1 MNILITSEDSEPQ
14 FIAGDKRVS
23 LTLAKEWIKM
33 GNKVCIV
40 SCAGSRECPPHSE
53 VEGVQQ
59 YTLPNREDA
68 SAPENVQALRSLIV
82 KEQIDIVLQQHLL
95 IPSFVRLVAQVRDL
109 TKVVSVLHF
118 DINHEEKIIDNS
130 FFIQWK
136 NGHSLSRYVL
146 DTLLYL
152 RYQFVGKRQLHKRIS
167 TYYGE
172 VVQSSDRV
180 ALLSAKMKD
189 EFCQRS
195 LCQSQQVMAIP
206 NPADFSAIRTKSA
219 QAKEK
224 VVVWCGRLD
233 FSQKRLDRMLRIWRQ
248 VSVHHPDWQL
258 KVLGSGNWDYWKSLV
273 QSHHLKNV
281 EIVGFCNPNP
291 YYERASIVCMTST
304 TEGWGM
310 VLIEGQVHGCAVM
323 AYDSYAS
330 VSDIIT
336 DGENG
341 VIVPAFNE
349 CEYARRLSELMGDD
363 ALRQRMAQNGTQT
376 VRRFASTNIAKRWIS
391 EFEQL

>member
-1 MNILITSEDSEPQ
+1 
-14 FIAGDKRVS
+14 
-23 LTLAKEWIKM
+23 
-33 GNKVCIV
+33 
-40 SCAGSRECPPHSE
+40 
-53 VEGVQQ
+53 
-59 YTLPNREDA
+59 
-68 SAPENVQALRSLIV
+68 
-82 KEQIDIVLQQHLL
+82 
-95 IPSFVRLVAQVRDL
+95 
-109 TKVVSVLHF
+109 
-118 DINHEEKIIDNS
+118 
-130 FFIQWK
+130 
-136 NGHSLSRYVL
+136 
-146 DTLLYL
+146 
-152 RYQFVGKRQLHKRIS
+152 
-167 TYYGE
+167 
-172 VVQSSDRV
+172 
-180 ALLSAKMKD
+180 
-189 EFCQRS
+189 
-195 LCQSQQVMAIP
+195 MAIP
-206 NPADFSAIRTKSA
+206 NPADFSAIRPKLA

-233 FSQKRLDRMLRIWRQ
+233 FSPKRLDRMLRIWRQ
-248 VSVHHPDWQL
+248 VSAQYPDWQL

-349 CEYARRLSELMGDD
+349 CEYARRLSKLMEDD
-363 ALRQRMAQNGTQT
+363 ALRQRMAQNGTQS

-391 EFEQL
+391 EFEQW